1 MDNQPARLR
10 LGATTLFALALL
22 LAWDFS
28 GLDMALAHT
37 MADASGFV
45 LRDHVLLKSGLHEGG
60 RIASWLVVLGLSMAV
75 WWPVGGLRRIPPQRR
90 VQLVVTALV
99 SVVLISAVKSFSA
112 TSCPWDLADF
122 GGVARYTLHWTGFAL
137 PDGGGGRCFPAGHAS
152 AGFAF
157 VGGYFAFRRDCP
169 ALARRWLATALAAGL
184 LLGLAQQ
191 LRGAHFM
198 SHTLWTGWLCWCTA
212 WAIDSL
218 LPLVL
223 RHSVQPQ
230 PITRH

>member
-1 MDNQPARLR
+1 MDKPSAQFR
-10 LGATTLFALALL
+10 LGAATLFSLALL
-22 LAWDFS
+22 LGWDFS

-37 MADASGFV
+37 MANASGFV
-45 LRDHVLLKSGLHEGG
+45 LRDHWLLKSGLHEGG
-60 RIASWLVVLGLSMAV
+60 RIAAWLLLLALSLSV
-75 WWPVGGLRRIPPQRR
+75 WWPLGPMRRIPPQRR

-99 SVVLISAVKSFSA
+99 SVVLISTLKSVSA

-122 GGVARYTLHWTGFAL
+122 GGVARYTLHWTGFVL

-157 VGGYFAFRRDCP
+157 VGGFFAFRRAAP
-169 ALARRWLATALAAGL
+169 ALAWRWLASALAAGL
-184 LLGLAQQ
+184 VLGLAQQ

-198 SHTLWTGWLCWCTA
+198 SHTLWTGWFCWCAA

-218 LPLVL
+218 LPLFSRTSAL
-223 RHSVQPQ
+223 NQLTTHP
-230 PITRH
+230 

>member
-1 MDNQPARLR
+1 M
-10 LGATTLFALALL
+10 GATTLLAFALL

-28 GLDMALAHT
+28 GLDMWLAHQ
-37 MADASGFV
+37 MADTSGFV
-45 LRDHVLLKSGLHEGG
+45 LRDHWLLKSGLHEGG
-60 RIASWLVVLGLSMAV
+60 RIASWLLLLGLSLAV
-75 WWPVGGLRRIPPQRR
+75 WWPVGGLRRTAPERR

-99 SVVLISAVKSFSA
+99 AALLVSSVKSFSA

-122 GGVARYTLHWTGFAL
+122 GGVARYTLHWTGFVL
-137 PDGGGGRCFPAGHAS
+137 SDGGGGRCFPAGHAS

-157 VGGYFAFRRDCP
+157 VGGYFAFRLASP
-169 ALARRWLATALAAGL
+169 VLARRWLAGALAAGL
-184 LLGLAQQ
+184 VLGVAQQ

-218 LPLVL
+218 MPLFL
-223 RHSVQPQ
+223 RASAQPQ
-230 PITRH
+230 LTPRP

>member
-1 MDNQPARLR
+1 MQDTSNLRR
-10 LGATTLFALALL
+10 LGAGTLIALALL

-37 MADASGFV
+37 MADTSGFV
-45 LRDHVLLKSGLHEGG
+45 LRDHWLLKSGLHEGG
-60 RIASWLVVLGLSMAV
+60 RVASWLVLLGLSLAV
-75 WWPVGGLRRIPPQRR
+75 WWPLGGLRRIPLERR

-99 SVVLISAVKSFSA
+99 SVVLISTLKSVSA

-122 GGVARYTLHWTGFAL
+122 GGVARYTLHWTGFVL

-157 VGGYFAFRRDCP
+157 VGGFFAFRRAAP
-169 ALARRWLATALAAGL
+169 ALAWRWLAAALAAGL
-184 LLGLAQQ
+184 VLGLAQQ

-198 SHTLWTGWLCWCTA
+198 SHTLWTGWLCWCAA
-212 WAIDSL
+212 WAVDSL

-223 RHSVQPQ
+223 RRSTPPQ
-230 PITRH
+230 LITHP

>member
-1 MDNQPARLR
+1 MQDTFNPRR
-10 LGATTLFALALL
+10 LGTATLVALALL
-22 LAWDFS
+22 LVWDFS

-45 LRDHVLLKSGLHEGG
+45 LRDHWLLKTGLHEGG
-60 RIASWLVVLGLSMAV
+60 RIASWLVLLGLSLSV
-75 WWPVGGLRRIPPQRR
+75 WWPLGGLRRIPLERR

-99 SVVLISAVKSFSA
+99 SVVIISTLKSVSA

-122 GGVARYTLHWTGFAL
+122 GGVARYTLHWTGFVL

-157 VGGYFAFRRDCP
+157 VGAYFAFRRAAP
-169 ALARRWLATALAAGL
+169 ALAWRWLAAALTAGL
-184 LLGLAQQ
+184 VLGLAQQ

-218 LPLVL
+218 LPIFSRPTALNTVPNH
-223 RHSVQPQ
+223 R
-230 PITRH
+230 